1 MTAEQIQ
8 LLRCPEDRTQLS
20 EAPQELVEE
29 INQAIRDGRL
39 TTARGKPVERLIEGG
54 LVRAAGDIL
63 YPIVEQIPVLLQDE
77 AISLARFRHVALP
90 K

>member
-1 MTAEQIQ
+1 MTADQLQ
-8 LLRCPEDRTQLS
+8 LLRCPQDRTQLT
-20 EAPQELVEE
+20 EAPKRLVDE
-29 INQAIRDGRL
+29 INQSIRDGEM
-39 TTARGKPVERLIEGG
+39 TTVAGKPVDRLIDGG

-77 AISLARFRHVALP
+77 AISLDRLRHVATP